1 MTEIILVI
9 LSLFVLSVITGY
21 CITRLEKTEDIA
33 YYVKSIT
40 YYLGES
46 GDTFFNSEPKVI
58 RLDNP
63 VKLVFTNEPVQIKT
77 LYLDLDKK
85 ELYLN
90 HPEHACIVMRV
101 IFFLNYHNQKKLI
114 GYSDEYYHDN
124 EYVDSEFDM
133 TIKKISVECYKG
145 L

>member
-21 CITRLEKTEDIA
+21 CITRLEKTEDIT

-40 YYLGES
+40 YYLGKH
-46 GDTFFNSEPKVI
+46 DTTVFDSDPKVVQ
-58 RLDNP
+58 LDNP
-63 VKLVFTNEPVQIKT
+63 IKLIFTNEPVQIKT
-77 LYLDLDKK
+77 LFFDLDKE
-85 ELYLN
+85 ELYLD
-90 HPEHACIVMRV
+90 HPGYACIVMRV
-101 IFFLNYHNQKKLI
+101 IFFLNYHNQQKLI

-124 EYVDSEFDM
+124 EYVDSESDM
-133 TIKKISVECYKG
+133 VIKKIGVECYMG